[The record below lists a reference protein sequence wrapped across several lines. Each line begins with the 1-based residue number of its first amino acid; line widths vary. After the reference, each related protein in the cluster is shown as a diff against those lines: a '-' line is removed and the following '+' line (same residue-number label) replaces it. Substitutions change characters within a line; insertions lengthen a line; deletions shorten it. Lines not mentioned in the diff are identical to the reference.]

1 MEKSQIMQAI
11 ALALQE
17 IAEKLVA
24 AAAEALPAVTAEDN
38 GKALLVSGGEWG
50 AGALP
55 VELPAVT
62 AEDNGKVLTVVDGA
76 WAAAAATQDQNE

>member
-38 GKALLVSGGEWG
+38 GK
-50 AGALP
+50 
-55 VELPAVT
+55 
-62 AEDNGKVLTVVDGA
+62 VLTVVDGA